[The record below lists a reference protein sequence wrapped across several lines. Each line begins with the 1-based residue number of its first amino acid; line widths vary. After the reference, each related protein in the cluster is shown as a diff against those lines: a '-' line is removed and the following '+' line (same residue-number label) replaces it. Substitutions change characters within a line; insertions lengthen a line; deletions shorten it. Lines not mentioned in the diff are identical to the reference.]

1 MDRYQHRPTIV
12 SAYRFDENMGAPGD
26 GPMLPREFEY
36 SMANDTWLM
45 FDPGAKAWNPIKPGD
60 YVVETDTGCRYPM
73 NPERFERNYEELG
86 EWEDVVAAHTDP
98 DPDEDEVVR
107 EARSGSEVLAD
118 LCAVVEGMDLTAT
131 QRVILANATSQTAIL
146 LAAVYL
152 GLGRENYMATVP
164 ALMPAIVG
172 TVVESGDE
180 LDVEGGDEQAQRD
193 ALAVVSR

>member
-1 MDRYQHRPTIV
+1 
-12 SAYRFDENMGAPGD
+12 
-26 GPMLPREFEY
+26 
-36 SMANDTWLM
+36 
-45 FDPGAKAWNPIKPGD
+45 
-60 YVVETDTGCRYPM
+60 M

-86 EWEDVVAAHTDP
+86 EWQDVVAAHTQED
-98 DPDEDEVVR
+98 DKEDEVVR

-118 LCAVVEGMDLTAT
+118 LSAVVEGMDLTAT